1 MATPLGSFDDLPFGG
16 DGDDDDGDVGGATG
30 ARRREAT
37 GGSAVAGAKRSR
49 QVAGPSTGDASGGGF
64 HSRLAQRAVRF
75 GDGAEREEA
84 AVADVAKGQSLPHC
98 NSTSYPDDESLRRS
112 YPGDEA
118 GGNKVLQIGAGERRV
133 VPAGHGVETTADV
146 TMRERKKAAAASA
159 EGRQCEARPSRVQRV
174 ADFAAWAT
182 KVTEAVRAPPSG
194 EPKRK
199 RRGAHGRRDVDG
211 AATGAVQGQGTTA
224 SLGEQ
229 RRQMERWAA
238 HETQCGKPREW

>member
-1 MATPLGSFDDLPFGG
+1 MRFD
-16 DGDDDDGDVGGATG
+16 
-30 ARRREAT
+30 E
-37 GGSAVAGAKRSR
+37 
-49 QVAGPSTGDASGGGF
+49 
-64 HSRLAQRAVRF
+64 
-75 GDGAEREEA
+75 GAEREEA
-84 AVADVAKGQSLPHC
+84 AAVERTERQSFPYEGARGGAAASQGL
-98 NSTSYPDDESLRRS
+98 STRRPS
-112 YPGDEA
+112 AHQALSGGEPGDPASVPGRKTPQGDTGTPLRDGCTFVLGCPTGETVDNQGRARLTSLAA
-118 GGNKVLQIGAGERRV
+118 GAKAAAHEGAPQTTRKDEQIGAGERRV
-133 VPAGHGVETTADV
+133 VPAGHGVETTVDV
-146 TMRERKKAAAASA
+146 TMREREKAAAASA

-211 AATGAVQGQGTTA
+211 AATGSVQGQGTTA

-229 RRQMERWAA
+229 RRRMERWVA